1 MFKINGIEMSSPT
14 GCTWQLSDLSSDESG
29 RSTRDGSMSKDI
41 IAQKRTLNFTWTMFS
56 WVEASKLANFAKQG
70 CSCNAYISRHNVGWI
85 YDRAIYDYSGNAY
98 KTYITNVTFNI
109 DNKMQIACDAETFNE
124 KNRAGGSQSATI
136 IAMAKKQTEMQI
148 SEYDIRVQQ
157 MNRLATNAMGYYETI
172 ETQDDGSIICYMH
185 DKENLSDS
193 KTIWKK
199 TVDSIFIS
207 SDGGKTYIAG
217 VGKNGNAVL
226 KILATEG
233 IVADWINAGTLNA
246 NLIKP
251 GTLMVIL

>member
-1 MFKINGIEMSSPT
+1 
-14 GCTWQLSDLSSDESG
+14 
-29 RSTRDGSMSKDI
+29 
-41 IAQKRTLNFTWTMFS
+41 
-56 WVEASKLANFAKQG
+56 
-70 CSCNAYISRHNVGWI
+70 
-85 YDRAIYDYSGNAY
+85 
-98 KTYITNVTFNI
+98 
-109 DNKMQIACDAETFNE
+109 MQIACDAETFNE

-136 IAMAKKQTEMQI
+136 IAMAKKQAEMQI

-157 MNRLATNAMGYYETI
+157 MNQLATNAMGYYETI

-199 TVDSIFIS
+199 TVDDIFIS

-217 VGKNGNAVL
+217 VDKNGNAVL

-246 NLIKP
+246 NLIKS
-251 GTLMVIL
+251 GTLNGNTIKADTLSGEAIKTGTLDGDTIQANTLNGNAIKTGTLDAGQISSGSIDAGMIKTGTIKSSVTNPTSLLMAIH

>member
-1 MFKINGIEMSSPT
+1 
-14 GCTWQLSDLSSDESG
+14 
-29 RSTRDGSMSKDI
+29 
-41 IAQKRTLNFTWTMFS
+41 
-56 WVEASKLANFAKQG
+56 
-70 CSCNAYISRHNVGWI
+70 
-85 YDRAIYDYSGNAY
+85 
-98 KTYITNVTFNI
+98 
-109 DNKMQIACDAETFNE
+109 MQIACDAETFNE

-136 IAMAKKQTEMQI
+136 IAMAKKQAEMQI

-157 MNRLATNAMGYYETI
+157 MNQLATNAMGYYETI

-199 TVDSIFIS
+199 TVDGIFIS

-217 VGKNGNAVL
+217 VDKNGNAVL

-246 NLIKP
+246 NLIKS
-251 GTLMVIL
+251 GTLNGNTIKADTLSGEDIKTGTLDGDTIKANTLNGIISNRRRKNFCSLFLKFMKSSPFKSNYIIIMFNILKNMLSPSFTKI